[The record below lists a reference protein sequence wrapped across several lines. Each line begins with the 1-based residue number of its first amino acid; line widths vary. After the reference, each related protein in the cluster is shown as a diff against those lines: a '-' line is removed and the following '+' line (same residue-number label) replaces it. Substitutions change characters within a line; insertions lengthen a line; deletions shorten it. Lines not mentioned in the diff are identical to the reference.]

1 MTQTIESVK
10 KMSQTDLILDYL
22 LNGGKLTALEALD
35 KFGCFRLG
43 ARIWD
48 IRNMGYIVDKQTIVT
63 PGGARIAIYSIKEE
77 NRCLT
82 A

>member
-1 MTQTIESVK
+1 MAQMVESVK

-22 LNGGKLTALEALD
+22 LNGGKLTALDALD

-48 IRNMGYIVDKQTIVT
+48 IRNLGYEVDKQTIVI
-63 PGGARIAIYSIKEE
+63 PGGSRIAVYSIKEE
-77 NRCLT
+77 QN

>member
-1 MTQTIESVK
+1 MAQIDESVK
-10 KMSQTDLILDYL
+10 KMSQTDLILEYL
-22 LNGGKLTALEALD
+22 LNGGKLTALDALD

-48 IRNMGYIVDKQTIVT
+48 IRSMGYEVDKQTIVT
-63 PGGARIAIYSIKEE
+63 PGGARIAVYSIKEE
-77 NRCLT
+77 QN